1 MVSTCLLCFFILY
14 FFSFWCYLFI
24 KYLYFLGIYFFSMS
38 FIHYDSGSFI
48 CFSLLLNRFYLLLF
62 THCFALSFI
71 DLLCFFHWLYSL
83 LIYLPITQL
92 KHLTIFRLLFFLC
105 NSSTLISHSF
115 SSFLQSN
122 TKRKMLTCLYNT
134 HYTESFY
141 QLTQPYKY

>member
-1 MVSTCLLCFFILY
+1 MFVVFFLYY
-14 FFSFWCYLFI
+14 FFSFFLFDVI
-24 KYLYFLGIYFFSMS
+24 SLSNICIFRNLLFFYVVYSS
-38 FIHYDSGSFI
+38 FYDSGSFI
-48 CFSLLLNRFYLLLF
+48 FFSFRLNRFYLLLF
-62 THCFALSFI
+62 THCFAFSFI

-83 LIYLPITQL
+83 LIWLSITQL
-92 KHLTIFRLLFFLC
+92 KHLTILMLLFFLY